1 MKVKIMRM
9 GFCRG
14 HQSLPRRLITLF
26 VFWCV
31 TVDLIVG
38 LQLRPATT
46 RILRK
51 LRVIDANL
59 LHHAVGG
66 AVWKLATGVAKFC
79 VAAEFGVKVADYAGR
94 EW

>member
-1 MKVKIMRM
+1 M
-9 GFCRG
+9 GLCRG
-14 HQSLPRRLITLF
+14 HQSLPRRLMTLF
-26 VFWCV
+26 VFWYV
-31 TVDLIVG
+31 IIDLIVRTT
-38 LQLRPATT
+38 RPATT

-59 LHHAVGG
+59 FHHAVGG
-66 AVWKLATGVAKFC
+66 AVWELATGVAKFC